1 MFTML
6 MHKLFTF
13 YVPQLAALPALE
25 RQPVNLAAFMQTD
38 AGELLFAMRTSDM
51 RNIRFHSRRY
61 TQHLLVHLLLSMIT
75 QIKRRLVAIYFSKR
89 GTKRNQTVEKRLY
102 ESVQPQSL
110 FYRPRLQER
119 LIHIVE
125 LFARVHDVFGGYCI

>member
-1 MFTML
+1 MFTVL

-38 AGELLFAMRTSDM
+38 TGELLFAMRTNDM

-61 TQHLLVHLLLSMIT
+61 AQHLFVHLLLSMIT
-75 QIKRRLVAIYFSKR
+75 QIKPRLVAIYIKKR
-89 GTKRNQTVEKRLY
+89 GCGVRVGIEKRLHENRTALLSY
-102 ESVQPQSL
+102 FCQNL
-110 FYRPRLQER
+110 
-119 LIHIVE
+119 
-125 LFARVHDVFGGYCI
+125 